1 MWRTLVITHRYLGVA
16 TGALMV
22 MWSLSGIVMMYVG
35 FPRVT
40 EVERTRF
47 GRRRCAWRYAAMPPW
62 AWRPGTSRLNMRR
75 SRGTGSANKN
85 PCPNLMPRE
94 RTRLR

>member
-1 MWRTLVITHRYLGVA
+1 LGAA

-40 EVERTRF
+40 EVEGPRF
-47 GRRRCAWRYAAMPPW
+47 GHAWRYAAMPP
-62 AWRPGTSRLNMRR
+62 
-75 SRGTGSANKN
+75 
-85 PCPNLMPRE
+85 
-94 RTRLR
+94 